1 MPVRG
6 ARCHGNVISGQG
18 FVLQTGFALD
28 VRARPVKR
36 RMHAVA
42 IQSSFGRMS
51 KGDANQLAKPAF
63 HRRLPATL
71 DSVEELMDALEAYA
85 EEAEID
91 MLVAARLNLV
101 AEEIAA
107 NVAMHATGATYFA
120 LDVTPD
126 GHALDIVLQD
136 DGPEYDP
143 LAREEVDTEAEL
155 EERDVG
161 GLGVHLVR
169 KLTQGARYERIGGTN
184 RLSCSLKMEG

>member
-1 MPVRG
+1 MQG
-6 ARCHGNVISGQG
+6 A
-18 FVLQTGFALD
+18 A
-28 VRARPVKR
+28 K
-36 RMHAVA
+36 
-42 IQSSFGRMS
+42 QSSLRRIRW
-51 KGDANQLAKPAF
+51 GDANQLAKPAF

-71 DSVEELMDALEAYA
+71 DSVEQLMDALEAYA

-107 NVAMHATGATYFA
+107 NVAMHGTGATYFSLA
-120 LDVTPD
+120 VTPAE
-126 GHALDIVLQD
+126 HALDLVLED

-143 LAREEVDTEAEL
+143 LARDEVDTGAEL

-184 RLSCSLKMEG
+184 RLSCSLMLPD